1 MHKMRKN
8 LRRSQSRGGKK
19 RMKLKEN
26 RPTATKIAA
35 YLFILPGFIFF
46 CFSIVIPFFMG
57 INIAFTDWNG
67 ITKDY
72 NYVGFQN
79 FAGILKDLRIR
90 QPIRNSLV
98 FAAIGVVAGTVF
110 SLGMALLANAQ
121 EGKLGKAARTIFFIP
136 VCFSA
141 ILTAFIWKFIYK
153 EVFFSAFGV
162 KSPLGNPNWVI
173 PAIILMGL
181 WNSSGINMLIYY
193 SGLKNIPT
201 DLYEAAIMD
210 GATTLQKFR
219 TITLPLLTPAFS
231 VCITLTLTSYLREF
245 AMTLSATEGGPGG
258 ASRTLAI
265 YVYENLF
272 KFSKAGYGQAV
283 ALIFALFCILLG
295 NTISRFFRRREVEL

>member
-1 MHKMRKN
+1 MKHKE
-8 LRRSQSRGGKK
+8 S
-19 RMKLKEN
+19 
-26 RPTATKIAA
+26 RPTASKIAA

-46 CFSIVIPFFMG
+46 CFSIVVPFFMG

-67 ITKDY
+67 INMDY

-79 FAGILKDLRIR
+79 FAGIVKDLRIS

-162 KSPLGNPNWVI
+162 KSPLGNPKWVI

-265 YVYENLF
+265 YVYENLYR
-272 KFSKAGYGQAV
+272 FSKAGYGQAV